1 MSRSSNYCRAIERM
15 DFLKKHYEK
24 ILLGVVLL
32 GLVGAMVFLP
42 FLILH
47 DRTVLDD
54 TRRSIVSHLVRP
66 LPPLDLTAQS
76 NAIQRLQLPYSLN
89 FETTNRLFNPV
100 EWQKAVNN
108 TLIKIESGNE
118 VGPQAAR
125 ITRITPLY
133 FTLTLS
139 SVESNQFGARYVIE
153 VERQAAA
160 AAWQRARRQHYASVG
175 DKNEAFTIISVT
187 GPPGNP
193 TQLILRL
200 TDSGERAVL
209 SKSKPFRRLDGYM
222 TDLKYG
228 PEGKNWEGQRVGDD
242 LKFAGDDYI
251 IVAINQNEVV
261 LSAKSNQKKTTL
273 IYSSK

>member
-1 MSRSSNYCRAIERM
+1 M

-32 GLVGAMVFLP
+32 GLVGAMAFLP

-47 DRTVLDD
+47 DRNVLDE
-54 TRRSIVSHLVRP
+54 TSTGIISHRVRP
-66 LPPLDLTAQS
+66 LPPLEMTEQS
-76 NAIQRLQLPYSLN
+76 NAIERLQLPYHLN

-100 EWQKAVNN
+100 EWQKAVNGA
-108 TLIKIESGNE
+108 LIKLENGNE

-125 ITRITPLY
+125 ITKITPLY
-133 FTLTLS
+133 FILTLD
-139 SVESNQFGARYVIE
+139 SVETNEFGARYVIG

-175 DKNEAFTIISVT
+175 DKNDAFTILAAN

-200 TDSGERAVL
+200 TDSGERVTL
-209 SKSKPFRRLDGYM
+209 SPNQPFRRVDGYM
-222 TDLKYG
+222 ADLKYG
-228 PEGKNWEGQRVGDD
+228 PEGINWHEQRVGDD
-242 LKFAGDDYI
+242 LRFYGDDYI

-273 IYSSK
+273 IYNSK

>member
-1 MSRSSNYCRAIERM
+1 M

>member
-1 MSRSSNYCRAIERM
+1 M

-32 GLVGAMVFLP
+32 GLVGAAVFLP

-47 DRTVLDD
+47 DRKELEDKRTG
-54 TRRSIVSHLVRP
+54 IIHHAVRP
-66 LPPLDLTAQS
+66 LPPLELTEQS
-76 NAIQRLQLPYSLN
+76 NAIERLQLPYHIN

-100 EWQKAVNN
+100 EWQRAVNG

-118 VGPQAAR
+118 VGPSAVVV
-125 ITRITPLY
+125 TRITPLY
-133 FTLTLS
+133 LILTLE
-139 SVESNQFGARYVIE
+139 SVQTNEFGARYVIV

-160 AAWQRARRQHYASVG
+160 EAWQRAKRQHYSSVG
-175 DKNEAFTIISVT
+175 EKNETFTITSIS

-200 TDSGERAVL
+200 TDTGERAIL
-209 SKSKPFRRLDGYM
+209 SQGKPFRRVDGYM
-222 TDLKYG
+222 ADLKYSPG
-228 PEGKNWEGQRVGDD
+228 GNNWQDQRVGDD

-251 IVAINQNEVV
+251 IVAISRNEVV

-273 IYSSK
+273 IFNPK